1 MNTFAGGGLKP
12 FAPLKLKISLEGG
25 SIMNCKIVKK
35 SAFDVLCAERKF
47 TYEEAMAKIPEFWSE
62 HMQSGKNKVV
72 LGKYGINIDENM
84 GSKEFNYLIA
94 DDFAGGE
101 VPVGFEIRTIP
112 EFTWAVF
119 PITGKMP
126 EAIQE
131 TEKKIFSEWL
141 PNNGEYEIAA
151 GYNIEMYSDPSKFER
166 GTRDEKYYTE
176 IWIPVK
182 VSE

>member
-1 MNTFAGGGLKP
+1 
-12 FAPLKLKISLEGG
+12 
-25 SIMNCKIVKK
+25 MNCKIVKK
-35 SAFDVLCAERKF
+35 SAFDVLCTERKF
-47 TYEEAMAKIPEFWSE
+47 TYEEAMVKVPEFWNE
-62 HMQSGKNKVV
+62 HMQSGRNKVV
-72 LGKYGINIDENM
+72 HGEYGINIDENM

-101 VPVGFEIRTIP
+101 VPAGFEIRTIP

-151 GYNIEMYSDPSKFER
+151 GYNVEMYSDPSKFER
-166 GTRDEKYYTE
+166 GTCDEKYYTE

-182 VSE
+182 ASE